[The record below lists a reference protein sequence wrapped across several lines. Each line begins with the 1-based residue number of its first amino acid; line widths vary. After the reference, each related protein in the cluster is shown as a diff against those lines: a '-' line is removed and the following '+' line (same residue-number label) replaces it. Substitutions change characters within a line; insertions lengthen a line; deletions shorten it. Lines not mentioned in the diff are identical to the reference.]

1 MSLKRGSSIFFNGGV
16 SKKYLILFSKEKCS
30 AMPNF
35 VTSLFE
41 FKKFEFSTGGIRTPP
56 PLPWPVDPCMV
67 SHLARL
73 GFFFASGSEYSKV
86 LSYMPIYD
94 LTEKKRY
101 EDSYKCV
108 ILTIFVEQVCTH
120 ISFM

>member
-1 MSLKRGSSIFFNGGV
+1 
-16 SKKYLILFSKEKCS
+16 
-30 AMPNF
+30 MPNF

-41 FKKFEFSTGGIRTPP
+41 FKKYEFSTGGIRTPP
-56 PLPWPVDPCMV
+56 PPFPGPTALDPCMV

-73 GFFFASGSEYSKV
+73 GVFFASGSEYSKV

-101 EDSYKCV
+101 EDS
-108 ILTIFVEQVCTH
+108 
-120 ISFM
+120 